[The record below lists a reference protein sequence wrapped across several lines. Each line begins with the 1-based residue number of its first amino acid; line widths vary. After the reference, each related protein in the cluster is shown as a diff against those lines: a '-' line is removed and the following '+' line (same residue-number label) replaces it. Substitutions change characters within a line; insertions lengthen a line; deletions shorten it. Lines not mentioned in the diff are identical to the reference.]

1 MKDVAVNVRKHD
13 VTHPSRLCRWCLR
26 LLMSSPR
33 VIAQVLKKTS
43 ENIPDAGRRATNG
56 NLFAYV
62 IISRHDSDRRT
73 SSAAAPS
80 PIAALAFL
88 PPTTTR
94 CARPYASVA
103 PCLLSASS
111 RWCYGGQQRS
121 DGTPSRTMNLP
132 GLPAVGRRHAS
143 SPKTPTKS
151 LPVSPTR
158 WWQRSLDLCL
168 RSRPSGFF
176 HEVTEYPTRQQK
188 HALAVQIAQ
197 LEGCE
202 GYNVA
207 RVQAYFKDK
216 RKLAHRR
223 AARDGDAAT
232 LVSKH
237 AAQAAAVAG
246 EWLSV
251 SSSNY
256 TSCPAEVSCTG

>member
-1 MKDVAVNVRKHD
+1 
-13 VTHPSRLCRWCLR
+13 
-26 LLMSSPR
+26 
-33 VIAQVLKKTS
+33 
-43 ENIPDAGRRATNG
+43 
-56 NLFAYV
+56 
-62 IISRHDSDRRT
+62 
-73 SSAAAPS
+73 
-80 PIAALAFL
+80 
-88 PPTTTR
+88 
-94 CARPYASVA
+94 
-103 PCLLSASS
+103 
-111 RWCYGGQQRS
+111 
-121 DGTPSRTMNLP
+121 MNLP

-256 TSCPAEVSCTG
+256 TSCPAEVSCTGYPLAQSSHRCRRHLHASVPHCQMYRKSHIWFKSSRNAPRHLPLLRGPSSSFRHG